1 MKPTILVSTA
11 ILLLSIS
18 TANAVDPLTATT
30 LKRYCENYAEDP
42 ESTLSQ
48 KCVAYVGG
56 FLDGA
61 VATDQRVAENVVNE
75 IEQDES
81 FSERAIRT
89 RVYGRLRDYG
99 PSVYA
104 DFCIG
109 DPVPIKEVV
118 LHVIEDIAS
127 RGSLKGVTA
136 QNVVYASVREHYPCN
151 QSD

>member
-1 MKPTILVSTA
+1 MKPTTLILAATV
-11 ILLLSIS
+11 LLSFS
-18 TANAVDPLTATT
+18 AANAVDPLTATT

-61 VATDQRVAENVVNE
+61 VATDERVAENVVGE
-75 IEQDES
+75 IEQEES

-89 RVYGRLRDYG
+89 RVYGRMREYG

-118 LHVIEDIAS
+118 LHVIEEIA
-127 RGSLKGVTA
+127 GIAELKGVTA
-136 QNVVYASVREHYPCN
+136 QNVVYASVRKHYPCE
-151 QSD
+151 

>member
-1 MKPTILVSTA
+1 MKPTIIISTA
-11 ILLLSIS
+11 ILLLSMS

-42 ESTLSQ
+42 ESVLSQ

-61 VATDQRVAENVVNE
+61 VATDQRVAENVVSE

-81 FSERAIRT
+81 FSQRAIRT

-109 DPVPIKEVV
+109 DPVPLKEVV
-118 LHVIEDIAS
+118 LHVIEDIES
-127 RGSLKGVTA
+127 RESLKGTTA
-136 QNVVYASVREHYPCN
+136 QNVVYSSVREHYPCD
-151 QSD
+151 Q